1 MAGNVSV
8 RFSVQDAEVVRK
20 ALKDIGDDGKA
31 ALDKLDAAGKRPG
44 NALTLLSA
52 AVETVKSR
60 LMGLAVPLGPV
71 GSALIGMGPAGLI
84 AAAGLGGL
92 ITALGKVSDLA
103 NEMAAK
109 SQKLSKSS
117 ELFGLTTDE
126 IQALSDVTQ
135 KAGKSQD
142 DTTSAVE
149 RATVAWDQLRNGQ
162 GAAFDQIR
170 KIDPELLNQLASAK
184 GTAEALDILAQA
196 YSRAT
201 DAAQRNAIVRAFFG
215 KGGVSTGNAI
225 LAGISD
231 SGGIKQLTDEA
242 KAAGVVIDKELI
254 EKLTKLKVQIDDLKD
269 RNKNVFGKMFS
280 GDALEAE
287 KKWQEDLS
295 WILSKMEAIA
305 DAATRIGNS
314 GFFKK
319 LTEFTGRLGLNSDP
333 ASMGLTL
340 TNQNAGGADGEG
352 PRPRVNIYGT
362 PAVPPPA
369 ATTEVPVEVRLRQQ
383 RDLVAAL
390 GPAVTVTEQLKLRT
404 LELEDAQ
411 KNNGLSTANAAR
423 AMDAS
428 RNAIAQTI
436 AATKERLGVATEEQI
451 VEARMAQL
459 RAEQARGIIT
469 DSNDIARAQQ
479 LIQKEAKAAA
489 EALQIRASNY
499 PGLKQLELDANN
511 LNKTLDQGATELSN
525 NFGAE
530 LANISTGAESTAQ
543 GFSNMGKSI
552 ISTISQIL
560 YKMTVAKGLA
570 VGFQALFSAF
580 LPGVGG
586 GVNVGSATSF
596 SASAKGNVFSGPG
609 ISAFSSSVV
618 SRPTIFPFAKGIG
631 LMGEAGDE
639 GILPLTRINGKLG
652 VHATGGGGPSVQMNF
667 INAPPVESKSS
678 STDSG
683 GNQRVDIVFK
693 KMIEQVGVESI
704 ANGEMGRAIVGKF
717 GSKQFQGT

>member
-31 ALDKLDAAGKRPG
+31 ALDKLDAAGKKPG

-71 GSALIGMGPAGLI
+71 GSALIGMGPAGLA

-142 DTTSAVE
+142 DTTTAVE

-170 KIDPELLNQLASAK
+170 KVDPALLNQLASAK
-184 GTAEALDILAQA
+184 STAEALDILAQA
-196 YSRAT
+196 YGRAS

-225 LAGISD
+225 LAGISEG
-231 SGGIKQLTDEA
+231 GGIKQLTDEA

-254 EKLTKLKVQIDDLKD
+254 EKLTRLKVQIDDLKD

-305 DAATRIGNS
+305 DSATRIGNS
-314 GFFKK
+314 GFFKR

-333 ASMGLTL
+333 ASMGLKL
-340 TNQNAGGADGEG
+340 NQNASVDGEG

-369 ATTEVPVEVRLRQQ
+369 APTEVPVEVRLRQQ
-383 RDLVAAL
+383 RDLVAVL

-479 LIQKEAKAAA
+479 LIRKEAKAAA

-499 PGLKQLELDANN
+499 PGLKQLELDASN
-511 LNKTLDQGATELSN
+511 LNKTLDQGATEMSN
-525 NFGAE
+525 NFGNE
-530 LANISTGAESTAQ
+530 LANISSGAETTAQ
-543 GFSNMGKSI
+543 GFANMGRSI

-560 YKMTVAKGLA
+560 YRMTVAKGLA

-586 GVNVGSATSF
+586 PVNVGSATSF
-596 SASAKGNVFSGPG
+596 SASARGNVFSGPG

-618 SRPTIFPFAKGIG
+618 SRPTIFPFARGIG
-631 LMGEAGDE
+631 LMGEAGEE

-652 VHATGGGGPSVQMNF
+652 VHATGGAGPSVQMNF
-667 INAPPVESKSS
+667 INAPLVESKSS
-678 STDSG
+678 STDSD

-717 GSKQFQGT
+717 GAKQFQGT